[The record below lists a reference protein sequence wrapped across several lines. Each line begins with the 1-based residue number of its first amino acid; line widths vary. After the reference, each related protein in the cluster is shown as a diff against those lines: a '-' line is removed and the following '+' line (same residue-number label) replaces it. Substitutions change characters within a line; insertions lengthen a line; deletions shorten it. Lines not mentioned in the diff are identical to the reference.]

1 MKNLINKGPAHC
13 WSETMHKDYW
23 NKMRQRTSGIA
34 GRGGGNDIA
43 LKNAVEKRGPAEVK
57 LSDAASVATNFL
69 KGTGG
74 AIASMLSTSKAQ
86 AGQNVRS
93 QDQFDK
99 ENPINKG
106 VVHDGGELPK
116 RLPEVKG
123 ASKKKKT
130 SCWKGY
136 SNIVNGKP
144 TFKKKG
150 KRMVPDCKPT
160 GKKK

>member
-23 NKMRQRTSGIA
+23 NKMRQRTSGVA

-43 LKNAVEKRGPAEVK
+43 LKNAVEKRGPAKVTSK
-57 LSDAASVATNFL
+57 DALNVATNFL

-74 AIASMLSTSKAQ
+74 MVASMLSTTKAE

-93 QDQFDK
+93 QAQFNETHPTNK
-99 ENPINKG
+99 EI
-106 VVHDGGELPK
+106 VHDGGELPK
-116 RLPEVKG
+116 RLPTTKG
-123 ASKKKKT
+123 AGKKKT